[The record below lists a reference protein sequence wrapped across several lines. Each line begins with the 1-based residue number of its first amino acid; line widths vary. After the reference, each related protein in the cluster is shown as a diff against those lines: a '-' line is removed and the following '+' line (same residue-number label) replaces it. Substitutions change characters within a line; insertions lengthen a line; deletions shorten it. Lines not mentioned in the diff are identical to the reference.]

1 MSIYK
6 NTDLEFSLQQGT
18 EKGGVYTNFYTEDKG
33 SASIRI
39 RLSSNEYYLDLTKID
54 LKPVLFLFHEDGSIF
69 EIKDFINVMPDK
81 GLIQYNLSDNVI
93 AHAGKVKAKLFLKNT
108 KQSVHVANFTFDIKD
123 SGIEGAVAKEI
134 SVNIVDDAVRRIVK
148 ENAMELLDDEYKE
161 KINQD
166 IIEYVASNPDKYR
179 GQDGKGLNYSDLTT
193 QQKEELRSNITN
205 QAVTDYVI
213 PDSSIT
219 DNKIADNSITPNKT
233 TFIKES
239 VNLFDINN
247 TYEGKIAN
255 TSNGNI
261 ETKNNWY
268 VTGLI
273 KVTHGVNYA
282 RNKNAEI
289 VAFDE
294 NENYYGSYGNSTE
307 IVKFAKDVKYVRL
320 NIESKNIQDFQFEQN
335 DKSTEYSPFGAT
347 SENLKVTNKNLTN
360 NSVNTS
366 NIVDSSITKN
376 KTDFIVESDNLF
388 NNQNLVFNKKL
399 SDVNTITDD
408 ITYVISDYIE
418 VIPSETYGTN
428 DKYYGYVLYDANKN
442 YITGRGQ
449 YTDNVTIPDKVK
461 YIRLS
466 ILNKW
471 LPGFKFYNVKS
482 TNVGPYNLGIKNQPL
497 ITEDLTNGFSFNK
510 QTFVKDKL
518 YNDYEVI
525 DVLHD
530 SDILATTSRV
540 LEDYRKLYK
549 SNTIAYSMDSL
560 GKSSSEV
567 RLTPRSVVDLMGSQE
582 ILLTI
587 YIEDVTQIKNI
598 TINIPKEG
606 GGSWERSATDLK
618 NGWNRIRLFANEG
631 DLDNWT
637 QARMFRII
645 MYTKDTLQAT
655 ITISD
660 FKLIKPKKA
669 KLIMVNDHGYSNYK
683 KIAHER
689 FKKLGIPTT
698 FAINPGR
705 LGTPIPGA
713 SSILSQEE
721 INELA
726 VDPYAE
732 FSYHAW
738 NPTEKASAN
747 MTPEEIKQELA
758 QCKHYLKL
766 NGIYPDFF
774 WRAAFV
780 QNKAPNHD
788 AINEDIEAYAQFDE
802 SSRFDA
808 FPFKTTYGIN
818 RKQLH
823 NIDSNTIDT
832 FFDIL
837 EKTHCLVVF
846 YTHDISD
853 DGGIHMTT
861 SELDYFES
869 KLKIAIE
876 EGWLEPTTYSKLRR
890 KYQTDKG
897 TNFQKDFYENI

>member
-1 MSIYK
+1 
-6 NTDLEFSLQQGT
+6 
-18 EKGGVYTNFYTEDKG
+18 
-33 SASIRI
+33 
-39 RLSSNEYYLDLTKID
+39 
-54 LKPVLFLFHEDGSIF
+54 
-69 EIKDFINVMPDK
+69 
-81 GLIQYNLSDNVI
+81 
-93 AHAGKVKAKLFLKNT
+93 
-108 KQSVHVANFTFDIKD
+108 
-123 SGIEGAVAKEI
+123 
-134 SVNIVDDAVRRIVK
+134 
-148 ENAMELLDDEYKE
+148 
-161 KINQD
+161 
-166 IIEYVASNPDKYR
+166 
-179 GQDGKGLNYSDLTT
+179 
-193 QQKEELRSNITN
+193 
-205 QAVTDYVI
+205 
-213 PDSSIT
+213 
-219 DNKIADNSITPNKT
+219 
-233 TFIKES
+233 
-239 VNLFDINN
+239 
-247 TYEGKIAN
+247 
-255 TSNGNI
+255 
-261 ETKNNWY
+261 
-268 VTGLI
+268 
-273 KVTHGVNYA
+273 
-282 RNKNAEI
+282 
-289 VAFDE
+289 
-294 NENYYGSYGNSTE
+294 
-307 IVKFAKDVKYVRL
+307 
-320 NIESKNIQDFQFEQN
+320 
-335 DKSTEYSPFGAT
+335 
-347 SENLKVTNKNLTN
+347 
-360 NSVNTS
+360 
-366 NIVDSSITKN
+366 SITKN

-442 YITGRGQ
+442 YIAGRGQ
-449 YTDNVTIPDKVK
+449 YTDNVTIPNNAK

-471 LPGFKFYNVKS
+471 LSGFKFYNIKS
-482 TNVGPYNLGIKNQPL
+482 TNVGSYNLGIKNQPL
-497 ITEDLTNGFSFNK
+497 ITEELTNGFSFNR

-540 LEDYRKLYK
+540 IEDYSKLYK
-549 SNTIAYSMDSL
+549 SNTISYSMDSL

-567 RLTPRSVVDLMGSQE
+567 RLTPRSVVDLMGFQE

-618 NGWNRIRLFANEG
+618 NGWNRIRLFANEV

-645 MYTKDTLQAT
+645 MYTKDTLKAT

-732 FSYHAW
+732 FSY
-738 NPTEKASAN
+738 NRS
-747 MTPEEIKQELA
+747 EEHTSEL
-758 QCKHYLKL
+758 Q
-766 NGIYPDFF
+766 
-774 WRAAFV
+774 
-780 QNKAPNHD
+780 
-788 AINEDIEAYAQFDE
+788 
-802 SSRFDA
+802 SRFD
-808 FPFKTTYGIN
+808 FVC
-818 RKQLH
+818 RLL
-823 NIDSNTIDT
+823 
-832 FFDIL
+832 L
-837 EKTHCLVVF
+837 EK
-846 YTHDISD
+846 
-853 DGGIHMTT
+853 
-861 SELDYFES
+861 
-869 KLKIAIE
+869 
-876 EGWLEPTTYSKLRR
+876 
-890 KYQTDKG
+890 
-897 TNFQKDFYENI
+897 